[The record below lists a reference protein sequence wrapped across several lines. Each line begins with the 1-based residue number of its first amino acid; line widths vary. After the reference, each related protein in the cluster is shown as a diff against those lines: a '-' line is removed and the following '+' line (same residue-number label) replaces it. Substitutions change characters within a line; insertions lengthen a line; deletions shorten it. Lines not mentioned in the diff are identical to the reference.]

1 MTAESIAA
9 DLRNAHAT
17 RTAIAPL
24 HATLNPSDETLAYT
38 IQSINTQHWI
48 SQGRRLV
55 GRKIGLTAKSVQQQ
69 IGVNQPD
76 FGALF
81 ADMAYGDDEEIPLT
95 RFIQPKIE
103 SEVALVL
110 RRDITMEKP
119 TLANVLSAIDYVL
132 PALEIVD
139 SRIVDWKIKFLDTV
153 ADNASSGAFV
163 LGGRPTRIDAVDLRD
178 VRMRLCCD
186 GIEAS
191 TGSGAACLGHPLN
204 AAVWLAAKMV
214 QMGVPLSAG
223 DIILTGALAPMSV
236 VRAGNAFEAQL
247 SGLGSVRARFSRD

>member
-38 IQSINTQHWI
+38 IQSINTRHWI

-55 GRKIGLTAKSVQQQ
+55 GRKIGLTAKSVQRQ

-119 TLANVLSAIDYVL
+119 TVANVLSAIDYVL